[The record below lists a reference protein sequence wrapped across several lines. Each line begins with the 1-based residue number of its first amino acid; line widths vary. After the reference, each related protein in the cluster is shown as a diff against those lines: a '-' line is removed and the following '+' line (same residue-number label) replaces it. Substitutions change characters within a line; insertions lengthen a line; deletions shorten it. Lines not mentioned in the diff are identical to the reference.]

1 MAEGHPSFNGNADE
15 QKVASAMFGLMLMQ
29 SRAFAAN
36 VPIRQSLRNFANFF
50 FEQRLRASQAEVSAL
65 VESAATANG
74 QVFFRQVT
82 EDDVW
87 YYTCRA
93 GVAVPPPSAAPTRYV
108 PPAASVPTS
117 PAPVT
122 HKREGGPVVI
132 TRASVAPAGAIPGQ
146 ARTGPA
152 VPTFEEAGIL
162 RTVPKTPRIKPEPE
176 PEPGTEELEA
186 TGDLPERSL
195 PSMPEEE
202 PLVVPETI
210 AVPVVIAPPVRRPQ
224 LTTAEGTVVFMD
236 ATPEDILEIH
246 GSYLQPLL
254 AEALG
259 ADSRFVSFGQDWLLA
274 DMVASYTKADL
285 RRAHD
290 AIEDAA
296 DVVLDTVLLSDLYG
310 KVPDDDDFERNRFS
324 LNLALAREKR
334 LFEFRGTNQER
345 YWGLVGM
352 ASLRPS
358 RTVLRSSEIGQDFKF
373 LEDETPRTDEG
384 AGRWIHALTFYEI
397 ENGLLPYSATGKI
410 IFPKPVLKDQRV
422 AQLEFHAPQLNLTV
436 TAELHYPT
444 GNRGGWVEGL
454 EEILDNFVPGARI
467 IVEGTDRDNLFLLTF
482 RKSESRELETVRY
495 DDKKR
500 RFGFASVT
508 VEYQVED
515 SMLVTRTTFKNLA
528 NALRLEENARRK
540 GDQVIAFA
548 FVKTGV
554 KLASEEKPVYR
565 ATVSE
570 LLPLVNLEKPFS
582 RASLVRFMTTHPHY
596 KKDETAAGSTEEAA
610 YLYKPED

>member
-1 MAEGHPSFNGNADE
+1 MAEGHPSFTGTADE

-50 FEQRLRASQAEVSAL
+50 VEQNLRTSQAEAAAL
-65 VESAATANG
+65 VESAVKANG
-74 QVFFRQVT
+74 QVFFRHVAD
-82 EDDVW
+82 DDVW
-87 YYTCRA
+87 YYTCRK
-93 GVAVPPPSAAPTRYV
+93 GVAVPPPSTAPTRYV
-108 PPAASVPTS
+108 PPVATISTP
-117 PAPVT
+117 PAPVA

-132 TRASVAPAGAIPGQ
+132 TRTSVAPVGTAAGQ

-152 VPTFEEAGIL
+152 LSGFEEGGIL
-162 RTVPKTPRIKPEPE
+162 RTIPKPVLVKPDLD
-176 PEPGTEELEA
+176 TLEA
-186 TGDLPERSL
+186 AEEQPEITL
-195 PSMPEEE
+195 PEEE
-202 PLVVPETI
+202 PILVAD
-210 AVPVVIAPPVRRPQ
+210 AVPAPVKTTPAVRRPQ
-224 LTTAEGTVVFMD
+224 MTTSEGTVIYMD
-236 ATPEDILEIH
+236 ATPEDILDAH
-246 GSYLQPLL
+246 GPYLQSLL
-254 AEALG
+254 SDALG
-259 ADSRFVSFGQDWLLA
+259 TDARFVSFGQEWQLA
-274 DMVASYTKADL
+274 DMVTSYTKPDL

-296 DVVLDTVLLSDLYG
+296 DVLLDTTLLTDLYG
-310 KVPDDDDFERNRFS
+310 KNPDDDDFERSRFS
-324 LNLALAREKR
+324 LNSALAREKR
-334 LFEFRGTNQER
+334 VFEFRGTGQER
-345 YWGLVGM
+345 YWSLVGM
-352 ASLRPS
+352 ASPRPS

-467 IVEGTDRDNLFLLTF
+467 FVEGTDRDNLFLLTY
-482 RKSESRELETVRY
+482 RKSEPMELETVRY

-500 RFGFASVT
+500 RFGFATVM
-508 VEYQVED
+508 VEYQVEEP
-515 SMLVTRTTFKNLA
+515 MLVTRNGFKNLA

-548 FVKTGV
+548 FVKV
-554 KLASEEKPVYR
+554 SAKLANEEKPVYR
-565 ATVSE
+565 ANVSE

-582 RASLVRFMTTHPHY
+582 RASLLRFMTTHPHY
-596 KKDETAAGSTEEAA
+596 QKDETSTEEGT

>member
-1 MAEGHPSFNGNADE
+1 MAEGNPSFTGTADE

-50 FEQRLRASQAEVSAL
+50 VEQNLRASQAEATAL
-65 VESAATANG
+65 IESAVKANG
-74 QVFFRQVT
+74 HVFFRQA
-82 EDDVW
+82 ENDEVW
-87 YYTCRA
+87 YYTCRK
-93 GVAVPPPSAAPTRYV
+93 GVAVPPPGAAPTRYV
-108 PPAASVPTS
+108 PPAAAIPVP
-117 PAPVT
+117 PAPVAR
-122 HKREGGPVVI
+122 KREGGPVVI
-132 TRASVAPAGAIPGQ
+132 TRATVTPVSTSSGQ

-152 VPTFEEAGIL
+152 LPAFEEAGIL
-162 RTVPKTPRIKPEPE
+162 RTIPKPVLIKPDQDTMEPI
-176 PEPGTEELEA
+176 EEQEEV
-186 TGDLPERSL
+186 LPPTL
-195 PSMPEEE
+195 PTPIEVEEE
-202 PLVVPETI
+202 PVFI
-210 AVPVVIAPPVRRPQ
+210 AEAAPTPVATAPAVKRPQ
-224 LTTAEGTVVFMD
+224 MTTSEGTVVFMD
-236 ATPEDILEIH
+236 AKPEEILDAH
-246 GSYLQPLL
+246 GPYLQSLL
-254 AEALG
+254 SDALG
-259 ADSRFVSFGQDWLLA
+259 ADSRFVSFGQEWQLA
-274 DMVASYTKADL
+274 DMVTSYTKADL

-296 DVVLDTVLLSDLYG
+296 DVLLDTTLLTDLYG
-310 KVPDDDDFERNRFS
+310 KNPDDDDFERSRFS
-324 LNLALAREKR
+324 LNYALAREKR
-334 LFEFRGTNQER
+334 VFEFHGTGQER

-454 EEILDNFVPGARI
+454 EDILDHFVPGTRVF
-467 IVEGTDRDNLFLLTF
+467 VEGTDRDNLFLLTY
-482 RKSESRELETVRY
+482 RKSEPMELETVRY

-500 RFGFASVT
+500 RFGFATVT
-508 VEYQVED
+508 VDYQVDE
-515 SMLVTRTTFKNLA
+515 SMLITRSSFKNLA

-548 FVKTGV
+548 FVKVGA
-554 KLASEEKPVYR
+554 KLANEEKPVYR
-565 ATVSE
+565 ASVGE

-582 RASLVRFMTTHPHY
+582 RTSLVRFMTTHPHY
-596 KKDETAAGSTEEAA
+596 KKDETTEEGI